1 MIEPIDLLSTNF
13 YSLSPYFGSC
23 DKLNFKLE
31 KSEDK
36 FLLTTWKGPF
46 NFETTKEEKSTKT
59 FPFNNDEIKN
69 ICDYIIKESQLI

>member
-46 NFETTKEEKSTKT
+46 N
-59 FPFNNDEIKN
+59 DEIKN